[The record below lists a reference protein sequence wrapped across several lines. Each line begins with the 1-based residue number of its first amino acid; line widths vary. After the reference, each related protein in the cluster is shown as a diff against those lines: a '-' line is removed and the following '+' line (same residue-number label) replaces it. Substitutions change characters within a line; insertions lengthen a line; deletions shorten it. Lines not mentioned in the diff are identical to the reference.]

1 MAYVGLD
8 SFHAAIYDPA
18 LKTYTTPVKLS
29 PATAATVT
37 PNFTSVKMYGDDRAV
52 YIEEALGDIA
62 FELSTTDLTTEHY
75 ALLLG
80 KTTNADGV
88 VVDSVDDQA
97 PYVAILFRMKLAGG
111 GYKYFAY
118 YQGKFQTPGTSATT
132 KGESIEFAPET
143 LTGSFIARE
152 DGKWRAHLNSNDVG
166 AEAAALAWFT
176 EVYEPTVIPA
186 G

>member
-1 MAYVGLD
+1 MAYVGLSD
-8 SFHAAIYDPA
+8 FHAAVYDPA
-18 LKTYTTPVKLS
+18 TKTYETPVKLA
-29 PATAATVT
+29 PAVSATVT
-37 PNFTSVKMYGDDRAV
+37 PNFESVTMYGDDRAV
-52 YIEEALGDIA
+52 YIEEALGAIE
-62 FELSTTDLTTEHY
+62 FEFAVTDLESDHY

-80 KTTNADGV
+80 KIKNADGV
-88 VVDSVDDQA
+88 FEDSVNDQA

-118 YQGKFQTPGTSATT
+118 FQGKFQTPGTEATT

-152 DGKWRAHLNSNDVG
+152 DGKWRAHVNSNDVG
-166 AEAAALAWFT
+166 AEAAAAAWFT
-176 EVYEPTVIPA
+176 KVYEPAAIPA